1 MGGQLG
7 VCAQDKRPL
16 LFTSRL
22 AALDRR
28 EKERRRGDGGRI
40 EGHTRQWG
48 LCGHLSETDGKAVD
62 PEWRDSE

>member
-1 MGGQLG
+1 M
-7 VCAQDKRPL
+7 CAQDKRL
-16 LFTSRL
+16 LPFTSRL
-22 AALDRR
+22 AAPGRG